1 MALSKRD
8 LYRFPWSGNDNPI
21 GWLEVT
27 DKCNTYCRGCY
38 RINGMEGHKSLQQI
52 KEEIALLKQWRNC
65 DNISI
70 AGGEPLIHPNIVE
83 IISYI
88 HSLGMKP
95 LILTNGIKL
104 YQNRPFMEELKNA
117 GVVGFTF
124 HIDSEQAR
132 PHWKGKSEEE
142 LFELRQHFADMAH
155 DVGGLFVSF
164 GMTVYPG
171 NLDFVPR
178 MVTWAN
184 KNIDRVHG
192 LVLIG
197 FRNAAME
204 GDYDYYVDGKQ
215 VKPLTSYFGE
225 LTEESY
231 LTSTDVYNKIKED
244 FPHYE
249 TSAYMGGSQA
259 IDKITWL
266 VSAQLGTTS
275 KMYGSVGAK
284 VMELFQTFHHLRYGN
299 YVIYS
304 PSNKIPKIAFL
315 LGGLDKGIRA
325 TWKEFWKEVVHN
337 PAELFRPMYVQS
349 IGIIQ
354 GPDLLEDGR
363 VDMCESCPD
372 MTVWNGKLVHSCR
385 MDEWRLYGN
394 YMMAQPHQEGSGN
407 GEIYEADVRIE
418 EISMPEPEIAGK

>member
-1 MALSKRD
+1 MELSKRN

-27 DKCNTYCRGCY
+27 DRCNTYCRGCY
-38 RINGMEGHKSLQQI
+38 RINGMQGHKSLEQI
-52 KEEIALLKQWRNC
+52 KEEIALLKKWRNC

-70 AGGEPLIHPNIVE
+70 AGGEPLIHPDILNIVA
-83 IISYI
+83 YI
-88 HSLGMKP
+88 RGLKMKP

-104 YQNRPFMEELKNA
+104 ENDRPFLVELKKA
-117 GVVGFTF
+117 GTIGFTF
-124 HIDSEQAR
+124 HVDSEQQR
-132 PHWKGKSEEE
+132 PHWKGKTETE

-155 DVGGLFVSF
+155 SVGGLFVSF

-171 NLDFVPR
+171 NLDFVPE
-178 MVTWAN
+178 MVAWAN

-192 LVLIG
+192 LVFIG

-204 GDYDYYVDGKQ
+204 GNFDYFAGGQRINPQTTYIAD
-215 VKPLTSYFGE
+215 SS
-225 LTEESY
+225 EESY
-231 LTSTDVYNKIKED
+231 LTSADIYSKIKEH

-249 TSAYMGGSQA
+249 TSAYMGGSQTQ
-259 IDKITWL
+259 DKITWL
-266 VSAQLGTTS
+266 VSAQLGTRH

-284 VMELFQTFHHLRYGN
+284 VMELFQTVHHLRHDT

-304 PSNKIPKIAFL
+304 PSNTIPKVAFF
-315 LGGLDKGIRA
+315 LGLLDKGIRA
-325 TWKEFWKEVVHN
+325 TSGKFWREVLRH
-337 PAELFRPMYVQS
+337 PAELFRPLYVQS

-372 MTVWNGKLVHSCR
+372 MTVWNGKLVYSCR

-394 YMMAQPHQEGSGN
+394 YITVQPRKASVEN
-407 GEIYEADVRIE
+407 GGTLVRPEAIPVAESTAI
-418 EISMPEPEIAGK
+418 PEK

>member
-1 MALSKRD
+1 MPLSKRD

-38 RINGMEGHKSLQQI
+38 RINGMQGHKSLDQI
-52 KEEIALLKQWRNC
+52 KEEIALLKEWRNC

-70 AGGEPLIHPNIVE
+70 AGGEPLIHPDILNI
-83 IISYI
+83 IAYI
-88 HSLGMKP
+88 RSLKMKP
-95 LILTNGIKL
+95 LILTNGIRM
-104 YQNRPFMEELKNA
+104 YQNRPFMEEIKQA
-117 GVVGFTF
+117 GAVGFTF

-132 PHWKGKSEEE
+132 PHWKGKSEYE
-142 LFELRQHFADMAH
+142 LFELRQHFADMAY

-171 NLDFVPR
+171 NLDFVPE
-178 MVTWAN
+178 MVKWAN

-192 LVLIG
+192 LVFIG

-204 GDYDYYVDGKQ
+204 GDYDYFANGKQ
-215 VKPLTSYFGE
+215 VEPLTSYFGE
-225 LTEESY
+225 TTEESY
-231 LTSTDVYNKIKED
+231 LTSTDIYNKIKED

-266 VSAQLGTTS
+266 VSAQLGTKN
-275 KMYGSVGAK
+275 KMYGSVGAR
-284 VMELFQTFHHLRYGN
+284 VMELFQTLHHLQHGT

-315 LGGLDKGIRA
+315 LGLVDKGVRA
-325 TWKEFWKEVVHN
+325 TSGKFWREVLRH

-354 GPDLLEDGR
+354 GPDLMEDGR

-372 MTVWNGKLVHSCR
+372 MTVWNGKLVNSCR
-385 MDEWRLYGN
+385 MDEWRLYGT
-394 YMMAQPHQEGSGN
+394 YMMAQPHLAETGGSA
-407 GEIYEADVRIE
+407 EPTIQPDAIPVTVPE
-418 EISMPEPEIAGK
+418 ELVGK